1 MTTKSG
7 VDAAQPR
14 SETSAAPGISTSTEA
29 AADTWP
35 AVEVIEVIPAPR
47 RRSAGA
53 RLADAAGDLKSRL
66 SAIDFKQVKS
76 TIPGFR
82 GNPEPAVAEDVAAAN
97 EEAMDGAAAEQP
109 AADTAS
115 TSGRL
120 RELAAVSRSKLNSS
134 LAQIAEG
141 SAPMITKGQQVAER
155 IAARVAIRADL
166 AFLPKASKIKGA
178 FRDVQGF
185 VQRMVIDEPLAAGA
199 QAAAWVDSHDPKGRF
214 ATVTSR
220 MTAWHEERAGE
231 VPADEPV
238 TDAAPASTVEDSP
251 RRRSRGTKPT
261 GALKTATGKT
271 TTGKTST
278 RNTATRKPATKEPRP
293 SPEVQPEAPASAT
306 RKKASG
312 AGSKAKP
319 ATARKKTPQISSEES
334 VAESS
339 TPVKRVR
346 ARTPGKATKAAAGRA
361 SESMTASASGS
372 APALEADT
380 QQAANT
386 DLAPVS
392 GSKARPGA
400 AKRPRKPQAL
410 SSEPAGQA
418 PTTASPADAQTL
430 RASIED

>member
-1 MTTKSG
+1 MTTKPG

-97 EEAMDGAAAEQP
+97 EPTMDGAAAEQP
-109 AADTAS
+109 ATDTAS
-115 TSGRL
+115 ASGRL

-141 SAPMITKGQQVAER
+141 SAPMIAKGQQVAER
-155 IAARVAIRADL
+155 IAARVAVRADL

-185 VQRMVIDEPLAAGA
+185 VQRIAIDEPLAAGA
-199 QAAAWVDSHDPKGRF
+199 QAAAWVDSHDTKGRF

-238 TDAAPASTVEDSP
+238 TDAAATSTVEVTP
-251 RRRSRGTKPT
+251 RRRSRATKPT
-261 GALKTATGKT
+261 GALKPATRKAATGKTATGKT
-271 TTGKTST
+271 AT
-278 RNTATRKPATKEPRP
+278 RKTATRKPAIKEPLP
-293 SPEVQPEAPASAT
+293 SPEVQPEAQASAVK
-306 RKKASG
+306 KKALG

-334 VAESS
+334 VAESP

-346 ARTPGKATKAAAGRA
+346 ARTPGKAI
-361 SESMTASASGS
+361 E
-372 APALEADT
+372 
-380 QQAANT
+380 
-386 DLAPVS
+386 
-392 GSKARPGA
+392 ARPGA
-400 AKRPRKPQAL
+400 AKRTRKPQAVL
-410 SSEPAGQA
+410 AEAAGES
-418 PTTASPADAQTL
+418 PTEASPADAQSI
-430 RASIED
+430 RATIED

>member
-1 MTTKSG
+1 MTKKTG
-7 VDAAQPR
+7 VDVAQPR

-35 AVEVIEVIPAPR
+35 AGEVIEVIPAPR

-53 RLADAAGDLKSRL
+53 RLADAAGDLKARL

-97 EEAMDGAAAEQP
+97 EPTMDGAAAEQP

-115 TSGRL
+115 ASGRL

-134 LAQIAEG
+134 LAQIAVG
-141 SAPMITKGQQVAER
+141 SAPMINKGQQVAER
-155 IAARVAIRADL
+155 IAARVAVRADL

-185 VQRMVIDEPLAAGA
+185 VQRIAIDEPLAAGA
-199 QAAAWVDSHDPKGRF
+199 QAAAWVDSHDTKGRF

-238 TDAAPASTVEDSP
+238 TDAAAASTVEDSP

-261 GALKTATGKT
+261 GALKPA
-271 TTGKTST
+271 
-278 RNTATRKPATKEPRP
+278 ARKPAVRKPAARKPAAKKPR
-293 SPEVQPEAPASAT
+293 SAPEVEPEAQASAA
-306 RKKASG
+306 RKRASG
-312 AGSKAKP
+312 AGNKAKP
-319 ATARKKTPQISSEES
+319 AAVRKKKPQIASEES

-346 ARTPGKATKAAAGRA
+346 ARTPGKAPKAATGRTKKPQPSSAAAAG
-361 SESMTASASGS
+361 ES
-372 APALEADT
+372 
-380 QQAANT
+380 
-386 DLAPVS
+386 
-392 GSKARPGA
+392 
-400 AKRPRKPQAL
+400 
-410 SSEPAGQA
+410 
-418 PTTASPADAQTL
+418 TTMASPTDAQTI
-430 RASIED
+430 RATIED

>member
-82 GNPEPAVAEDVAAAN
+82 GNPERAVAEDVAAAN
-97 EEAMDGAAAEQP
+97 EAAMDGAAAEQP
-109 AADTAS
+109 ATDTAS
-115 TSGRL
+115 ASGRL

-141 SAPMITKGQQVAER
+141 SAPMIAKGQQVAER
-155 IAARVAIRADL
+155 IAARVATRADL
-166 AFLPKASKIKGA
+166 ASLPKANVIKGA

-185 VQRMVIDEPLAAGA
+185 VQRIVIDEPLAAGA
-199 QAAAWVDSHDPKGRF
+199 QAAGWVDSHDAKGRF
-214 ATVTSR
+214 ATVTRR
-220 MTAWHEERAGE
+220 MTAWHEERVRTAAGDA
-231 VPADEPV
+231 PADEPV
-238 TDAAPASTVEDSP
+238 TDAAATSTVEVTP
-251 RRRSRGTKPT
+251 RRRSRATKPT
-261 GALKTATGKT
+261 GALKPATRKAATGKAATGKAATGKT
-271 TTGKTST
+271 
-278 RNTATRKPATKEPRP
+278 AIKEPPP
-293 SPEVQPEAPASAT
+293 SPEVQPEAQASAV
-306 RKKASG
+306 KKKVSG

-319 ATARKKTPQISSEES
+319 ATARKKTLQISSEES
-334 VAESS
+334 VAESP

-346 ARTPGKATKAAAGRA
+346 ARTPGKAT
-361 SESMTASASGS
+361 E
-372 APALEADT
+372 
-380 QQAANT
+380 
-386 DLAPVS
+386 
-392 GSKARPGA
+392 ARPGA
-400 AKRPRKPQAL
+400 AKRTRKPQAL
-410 SSEPAGQA
+410 SAEAAGES
-418 PTTASPADAQTL
+418 PTEASPADAQSI
-430 RASIED
+430 RATIED